1 MKKFL
6 IAAFAMLTLSVGF
19 TSCSDDEGG
28 NSNYN
33 IVSDPTS
40 VVSGTYGG
48 YYLRT
53 LDNEFAQGTGSITIA
68 AGKDKNTVEV
78 TFGENSALGVPNVTV
93 TCNIVQKGESR
104 FIINA
109 VGSKNDL
116 GTTFRIY
123 VDNLKDMTA
132 NFVLNVKE
140 GRKNYSYDFEFVGS
154 K

>member
-1 MKKFL
+1 
-6 IAAFAMLTLSVGF
+6 MLTLSVGF

-33 IVSDPTS
+33 IVSDPVS
-40 VVSGTYGG
+40 VVTGTYEG
-48 YYLRT
+48 YYLRS
-53 LDNEFAQGTGSITIA
+53 LDNEFAQGSGSITIA
-68 AGKDKNTVEV
+68 AGENKNTVNV

-109 VGSKNDL
+109 IGSNNKL
-116 GTTFRIY
+116 GATFRIF
-123 VDNLKDMTA
+123 VDNSKDMTA

-140 GRKNYSYDFEFVGS
+140 GRKNYSYDFEFLGS